1 MEDVMKDE
9 MNCIDCGYYSGYCRA
24 TAIGVVCLNYSAWTP
39 EEPIF
44 KNEYQL
50 KKWLTSMGIIEHEQV
65 WYIDRSKELNYIRK
79 SDLEILIEEAEEN
92 YRKVKNY
99 SYSPEFGNSINLL
112 YNCIQAM
119 KTELSKRKDK

>member
-1 MEDVMKDE
+1 MKCE
-9 MNCIDCGYYSGYCRA
+9 ECKHYSQTESCGKSPCSGYGFVNFEPKETKMKPQFTEEEARE
-24 TAIGVVCLNYSAWTP
+24 LFKFLTP
-39 EEPIF
+39 YHYD
-44 KNEYQL
+44 KDV
-50 KKWLTSMGIIEHEQV
+50 KRG
-65 WYIDRSKELNYIRK
+65 IDRLRDAGYIRK